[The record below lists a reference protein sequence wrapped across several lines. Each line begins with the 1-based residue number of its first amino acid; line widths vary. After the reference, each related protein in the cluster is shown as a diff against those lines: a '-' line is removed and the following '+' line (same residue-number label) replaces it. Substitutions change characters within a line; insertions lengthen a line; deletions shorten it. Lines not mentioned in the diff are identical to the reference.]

1 LRILFYSFTAMLL
14 TLKPGKEKSL
24 WRRHPWIFANAVAK
38 LNGKPAPG
46 DAVKV
51 VSHDGKF
58 LCWAA
63 YSEASQIRAR
73 AWSFVEAEYVSPE
86 WLHKRVQAAVARRTD
101 LTAHTNAIRVV
112 FGEADGLPGL
122 VADRYANTL
131 VIQFLA
137 AGVERWKD
145 VLTDAL
151 IAATGCTVAVE
162 RSDAAVR
169 AREGLEER
177 VGVLRGE
184 LDNPVQ
190 IEEYG
195 VKYYV
200 DVLQGHKT
208 GFYIDQR
215 DSRLQAAQ
223 IVARIKNADVLNC
236 FCYTGGFTLAMLKA
250 GASSA
255 VSIDSSQDALAMG
268 MRNAQINGIDPTRA
282 QWRCENVFDSLK
294 EMLAQER
301 RFDVIVLDPPKFAP
315 SAQHVDKAARAYKEL
330 NLKGLKLLKPGGHL
344 LTYSCS
350 GAITV
355 DLFQKII
362 AGAVADARIDTQLLR
377 RLAAGTDH
385 PMAMAHPEGEYLK
398 GLWLQKS

>member
-1 LRILFYSFTAMLL
+1 MLL

-24 WRRHPWIFANAVAK
+24 WRRHPWIFAAAVAK
-38 LNGKPAPG
+38 LNGKPGPG

-86 WLHKRVQAAVARRTD
+86 WLQKRVQAAVARRAH
-101 LTAHTNAIRVV
+101 LAAHTNAIRVV

-122 VADRYANTL
+122 VADRYADTL

-151 IAATGCTVAVE
+151 MAATGCTVAVE

-169 AREGLEER
+169 QREGLPEK
-177 VGVLRGE
+177 VGVLRGN
-184 LDNPVQ
+184 LNNPVQ
-190 IEEYG
+190 IEEHG

-215 DSRLQAAQ
+215 DSRVQAAQ
-223 IVARIKNADVLNC
+223 IVAGIPNAQVLNC

-250 GASSA
+250 GAA
-255 VSIDSSQDALAMG
+255 QAISIDSSQDALNMG
-268 MRNAQINGIDPTRA
+268 ARNVELNSIDPSRS

-294 EMLAQER
+294 ELLASEQ
-301 RFDVIVLDPPKFAP
+301 RFDLIVLDPPKFAP
-315 SAQHVDKAARAYKEL
+315 SAAHVEKAARAYKEL
-330 NLKGLKLLKPGGHL
+330 NLKGLKLLKLGGHL

-355 DLFQKII
+355 DLFQKIV
-362 AGAVADARIDTQLLR
+362 AGAVADARIDAQLLR

-385 PMAMAHPEGEYLK
+385 PMAMTHPEGEYLK
-398 GLWLQKS
+398 GLWLQRA

>member
-1 LRILFYSFTAMLL
+1 
-14 TLKPGKEKSL
+14 
-24 WRRHPWIFANAVAK
+24 
-38 LNGKPAPG
+38 
-46 DAVKV
+46 
-51 VSHDGKF
+51 
-58 LCWAA
+58 
-63 YSEASQIRAR
+63 
-73 AWSFVEAEYVSPE
+73 
-86 WLHKRVQAAVARRTD
+86 
-101 LTAHTNAIRVV
+101 
-112 FGEADGLPGL
+112 
-122 VADRYANTL
+122 VADRYADTL

-151 IAATGCTVAVE
+151 MQATGCKVAVE

-169 AREGLEER
+169 AREGLEEK

-184 LDNPVQ
+184 LHNPAQV
-190 IEEYG
+190 EEHG
-195 VKYYV
+195 VKYHV

-223 IVARIKNADVLNC
+223 IVAGIENADVLNC

-250 GASSA
+250 GAARA
-255 VSIDSSQDALAMG
+255 VSIDSSQDALNMG
-268 MRNAQINGIDPTRA
+268 ARNVELNGLDPARA
-282 QWRCENVFDSLK
+282 EWRCENVFDSLK
-294 EMLAQER
+294 EMLGEER

-315 SAQHVDKAARAYKEL
+315 SSQHVDKAARAYKEL
-330 NLKGLKLLKPGGHL
+330 NLKGLKLLKPDGHL

-355 DLFQKII
+355 DLFQKIV
-362 AGAVADARIDTQLLR
+362 AGAVADARIDAQLLR

-385 PMAMAHPEGEYLK
+385 PMAMTHPEGEYLK
-398 GLWLQKS
+398 GLWLQRS

>member
-1 LRILFYSFTAMLL
+1 MLL

-24 WRRHPWIFANAVAK
+24 WRRHPWIYATAVAK
-38 LNGKPAPG
+38 LNGKPGPG

-73 AWSFVEAEYVSPE
+73 AWSFVEAEYVSPQF
-86 WLHKRVQAAVARRTD
+86 LQARVQTAVARRAR
-101 LTAHTNAIRVV
+101 LAAHTNAIRVV

-151 IAATGCTVAVE
+151 MQATGCTMAVE

-169 AREGLEER
+169 QREGLPEK

-184 LDNPVQ
+184 LVNPVQ
-190 IEEYG
+190 IEEHG
-195 VKYYV
+195 VKYWV
-200 DVLQGHKT
+200 DVLHGHKT

-215 DSRLQAAQ
+215 DSRAQAAE
-223 IVARIKNADVLNC
+223 IVVGIADAQVLNC

-250 GASSA
+250 GAAHA
-255 VSIDSSQDALAMG
+255 VSIDSSQDALNMG
-268 MRNAQINGIDPTRA
+268 ARNVELNSIDPARA

-294 EMLAQER
+294 EMLAQEQ

-315 SAQHVDKAARAYKEL
+315 SAQHVDKAPRAYKEL

-355 DLFQKII
+355 DLFQKIV
-362 AGAVADARIDTQLLR
+362 AGAVADARIDAQLLR

-385 PMAMAHPEGEYLK
+385 PMAMTHPEGEYLK
-398 GLWLQKS
+398 GLWLQRV